1 MVRQPGNRKSGNDER
16 DADIPTMLVQSEEW
30 VSASAEPVTNSVIV
44 AATGRTLE
52 RIEAIVATLDQ
63 PNTSVDV
70 KVFVITLEASPV
82 ARVAATL
89 AKTFASRAEQLHV
102 PLSIEHDAM
111 TNSLVVATSG
121 ALADEIRQTAEQLD
135 GMIPA
140 AGHGVTVIELQH
152 IAPSEAIRVIES
164 LGLDQPI
171 RDDTMSRLVNEPVRV
186 TPLEGRNAVMV
197 LSNPAD
203 TNTIVDIL
211 RVVDEDP
218 HGAEA
223 TMQIIE
229 LHNAS
234 AEDMARVLTEMLD
247 PANQQVDT
255 PLAKAVQEQVRRLA
269 LRHDEIG
276 RGLVELDLTEPIR
289 IVPHGVQNAIIVTS
303 TTSNVLAV
311 AAIVELLDLVPV
323 SGAAVI
329 RVIPLENIAAED
341 FRRIVQE
348 VFAQSKSLS
357 TLPGTD
363 IQGRPSGIVGPAL
376 LDEVAISVDER
387 TNTIV
392 VAGREDAVATV
403 EILVERLDSDMAT
416 GWLEVRVIP
425 LNFAD
430 PDDMA
435 DTLHR
440 VLVEGSADLPNAG
453 PMQAQVG
460 RLRVAAGGGAIDAQI
475 FQPMDRLALVPEPA
489 LEALVVVGSAI
500 NIQVVAELVSMLDV
514 EGASPASSV
523 RVYPVQHAT
532 APQLASML
540 NRLIQGQL
548 RSGALD
554 DDDAATIEAD
564 VRTNAIIV
572 SSSPKV
578 FSIVESLL
586 DTLDSDE
593 APDFQEIRT
602 LKLQSASATRVAS
615 LVQRMMDARVERL
628 RAVEPEAAAMER
640 TVVIADE
647 VSNTLLV
654 AASAGGFT
662 VIEQMLDRLDD
673 AAYISSA
680 LVEVI
685 DAGTSSAPRLADTIQ
700 TVMERRYADLPA
712 DMRRRQMPLV
722 QVDTRTDSLLV
733 SASPEDLKSI
743 KDLVAKL
750 DAVPMSPAIGLHV
763 LPVGGSGNAERL
775 APRIEQLMQE
785 RARSLGEAEHA
796 TDRVSVEFETSINS
810 LIVSASDENLV
821 VIEELLRMLV
831 DAEQTGDDGRV
842 VDVIPLSI
850 GQASEVVRLLDDL
863 YVREANRTRGA
874 GTIRVSADT
883 GLNSILVNAPQRD
896 AEEIRDLIER
906 LEGTSPADILE
917 IRHIPLSSA
926 NAIETVSVIEDV
938 LAGRSI
944 GRGRSRQMRSTVLR
958 YVRAAAGDDDAA
970 EMAVTT
976 ALRETINLTP
986 DVRTNTVIVRAP
998 RDSMQLLVDMISDL
1012 DESSTG
1018 SKSLRVFVLENAD
1031 ALAMRTILRDLF
1043 RLDEGQDLLVLK
1055 PRDSQVAV
1063 AAGGALA
1070 APGLGDPGLEGVGL
1084 GGTELTAVPDPRQ
1097 QLAITVDTRTN
1108 SLLVSGSPAYLDL
1121 VQEVV
1126 ETLDTLEAN
1135 ERETLVYQLRNAT
1148 AEEVARVL
1156 GDFVQ
1161 EEQRTLIETLGVGQL
1176 GSAARML
1183 EREVTIRGDVKS
1195 NSLLVSASP
1204 RYMKRVEEMIEAL
1217 DVDPPQV
1224 LIQVLLAEV
1233 SLDGGVDWGID
1244 FGARIGGASRDSG
1257 FALPVGG
1264 IAPVAS
1270 LLGVPSL
1277 AIGSSDFQ
1285 LVLEALESQGRL
1297 HILSNPSVMAAN
1309 NEEATINVGELIYVA
1324 QGAQT
1329 YDTGVVSVPLE
1340 EKDVGVSLVVT
1351 PSINPDGYVRL
1362 DVKPTLSKLLAER
1375 DEPAVGVT
1383 SPRILQRTADTTI
1396 TVHDGQTVV
1405 IGGLINESYE
1415 HFTEKV
1421 PILGDIPLLGLLFR
1435 SENTS
1440 LIRNELVIVIT
1451 PHVIRSPADLDR
1463 INALTDGEIGRMNL
1477 PGTLLDQIKA
1487 GRLERE
1493 SLFIREDGVLK
1504 VKDLSVEESDE
1515 DVSP

>member
-1 MVRQPGNRKSGNDER
+1 
-16 DADIPTMLVQSEEW
+16 
-30 VSASAEPVTNSVIV
+30 
-44 AATGRTLE
+44 
-52 RIEAIVATLDQ
+52 
-63 PNTSVDV
+63 
-70 KVFVITLEASPV
+70 
-82 ARVAATL
+82 
-89 AKTFASRAEQLHV
+89 
-102 PLSIEHDAM
+102 M
-111 TNSLVVATSG
+111 T
-121 ALADEIRQTAEQLD
+121 
-135 GMIPA
+135 
-140 AGHGVTVIELQH
+140 
-152 IAPSEAIRVIES
+152 
-164 LGLDQPI
+164 
-171 RDDTMSRLVNEPVRV
+171 
-186 TPLEGRNAVMV
+186 
-197 LSNPAD
+197 
-203 TNTIVDIL
+203 
-211 RVVDEDP
+211 
-218 HGAEA
+218 
-223 TMQIIE
+223 
-229 LHNAS
+229 
-234 AEDMARVLTEMLD
+234 
-247 PANQQVDT
+247 
-255 PLAKAVQEQVRRLA
+255 
-269 LRHDEIG
+269 
-276 RGLVELDLTEPIR
+276 
-289 IVPHGVQNAIIVTS
+289 
-303 TTSNVLAV
+303 
-311 AAIVELLDLVPV
+311 
-323 SGAAVI
+323 
-329 RVIPLENIAAED
+329 
-341 FRRIVQE
+341 
-348 VFAQSKSLS
+348 
-357 TLPGTD
+357 
-363 IQGRPSGIVGPAL
+363 AL
-376 LDEVAISVDER
+376 LDDVAMSVDER
-387 TNTIV
+387 TNTV
-392 VAGREDAVATV
+392 VIAGREDAVATV

-425 LNFAD
+425 LSFAD

-460 RLRVAAGGGAIDAQI
+460 RLRVAAGGGGVLDAQI

-489 LEALVVVGSAI
+489 LEALVVVGSPI

-514 EGASPASSV
+514 EGASPASTV
-523 RVYPVQHAT
+523 RVYPVEHAT

-540 NRLIQGQL
+540 NQLIQGQL

-564 VRTNAIIV
+564 VRTNSIIV

-578 FSIVESLL
+578 FSIVEALL

-593 APDFQEIRT
+593 APEFQEIRT

-662 VIEQMLDRLDD
+662 VIEQMLERLDD

-685 DAGTSSAPRLADTIQ
+685 DAGTSSAPRLADTIR

-712 DMRRRQMPLV
+712 DMRRRQMPLI

-750 DAVPMSPAIGLHV
+750 DAVPVSPAIGLHV

-785 RARSLGEAEHA
+785 RARSLGEAQHP
-796 TDRVSVEFETSINS
+796 TDRVSVEFDTSINS

-874 GTIRVSADT
+874 GTIRVSADS

-926 NAIETVSVIEDV
+926 NAIETVSLIEDV

-944 GRGRSRQMRSTVLR
+944 GRGRARQMRSTVLR
-958 YVRAAAGDDDAA
+958 YMRVAAGDDDAA
-970 EMAVTT
+970 EMAITT

-1055 PRDSQVAV
+1055 PRDGQVA
-1063 AAGGALA
+1063 ALA
-1070 APGLGDPGLEGVGL
+1070 AGALGESGLAGPGLEGGGL

-1121 VQEVV
+1121 VEEVV

-1156 GDFVQ
+1156 GEFVE
-1161 EEQRTLIETLGVGQL
+1161 EEQKTLIETLGVGQL

-1204 RYMKRVEEMIEAL
+1204 RYMQRVEEMIEAL

-1244 FGARIGGASRDSG
+1244 FSARIGGASSDSG

-1477 PGTLLDQIKA
+1477 PGSMLDQIKD
-1487 GRLERE
+1487 GRLKRE
-1493 SLFIREDGVLK
+1493 SLFTREDGVLK